1 MSVCADEGGTKRR
14 HASIYHNIVLFFQNP
29 RTQREIV
36 CNAATL
42 GTAAASI
49 RRWAKKESLRRVKRR
64 NEVPSHRRRPVAH
77 RRNSRVGV
85 TKCGKG
91 GGFSLC
97 GSERSTGGSDPGRGV
112 GCVICRLPTKEE
124 IGRRRKVVARRRRA
138 TTVPKPRCLGRFR
151 RCVASASRKKR
162 ATMCA

>member
-85 TKCGKG
+85 TIGWVVG
-91 GGFSLC
+91 EPPLAATVEGMTR
-97 GSERSTGGSDPGRGV
+97 ERA
-112 GCVICRLPTKEE
+112 EH
-124 IGRRRKVVARRRRA
+124 RRI
-138 TTVPKPRCLGRFR
+138 
-151 RCVASASRKKR
+151 
-162 ATMCA
+162 